1 MIHSSCSCSYIDLN
15 DVCDECLPT
24 KDDYIKERQSLEIT
38 DANGI
43 LLQNY
48 VFGKINK
55 KISRKTESSRKRN
68 REIRDDVSMIS
79 EDTCFDNIDDFG
91 FYFKEM
97 NKNHHERNKRQIH
110 LITLMKKKLKIIRT
124 C

>member
-24 KDDYIKERQSLEIT
+24 KDNCMKERQSLEIT
-38 DANGI
+38 DTNGI

-55 KISRKTESSRKRN
+55 KIGRKTESSRKRN
-68 REIRDDVSMIS
+68 REIGDDVSMIS
-79 EDTCFDNIDDFG
+79 GDTCFDNTD
-91 FYFKEM
+91 YFDSYLQRDE
-97 NKNHHERNKRQIH
+97 
-110 LITLMKKKLKIIRT
+110 
-124 C
+124 